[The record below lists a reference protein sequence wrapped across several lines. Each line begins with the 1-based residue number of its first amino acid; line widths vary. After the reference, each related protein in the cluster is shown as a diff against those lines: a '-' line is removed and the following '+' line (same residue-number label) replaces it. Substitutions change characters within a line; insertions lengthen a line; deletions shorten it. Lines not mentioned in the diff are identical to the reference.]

1 MWCVLV
7 AVGGSFHVRIVCPVG
22 DYASVVTLYNLFCMM
37 AWMHGRHTVQHLQLL
52 GLYILIS
59 FNHSCIHSFI
69 HSFRTRYVWEQVHN
83 LIWKSVCLS
92 VYLSFCPSVCL
103 SIHLYILILQAMDSN
118 VILTYFS
125 HKCLTDWVTELFSC
139 SGLVLGLLVFCILY

>member
-7 AVGGSFHVRIVCPVG
+7 DVGGSYHVRIVCPVG

-92 VYLSFCPSVCL
+92 IFLSVRL
-103 SIHLYILILQAMDSN
+103 SIHSSLYPYPAGYGLN